1 MRFKIDFSGTLT
13 LFIHLFVS
21 LVRLVG
27 DYAVKDNGAQTIVF
41 LIGVNM
47 IWFSL
52 YYFICELMHIKNS
65 LESPDH
71 MIYRKNNKII

>member
-1 MRFKIDFSGTLT
+1 MRFKIDISGTLT

-27 DYAVKDNGAQTIVF
+27 EYAVNDNGAQTIIF
-41 LIGVNM
+41 LNGVNM

-52 YYFICELMHIKNS
+52 YYFVCELMHIQNS

-71 MIYRKNNKII
+71 VIY